1 MPTELKFTLLVE
13 EGLLHIL
20 SLKCLSVLT
29 LAVLSSNSYFT
40 LEMFPDPWCQG
51 GIFSFC
57 HYFLMLTQFLAL
69 KRPGA
74 LAALSQSGWWPQEC
88 HSGWWMIAVTV
99 AMLPIHGALG
109 SINYA
114 TLGGWKWNNSLCC
127 PRPWLNQSKCESLEH
142 FITGGFMRC
151 WEPAAGVT
159 GLHQP
164 HSVLAEHE
172 TRRPALRRK
181 NPRAIHMELFR
192 GELNL
197 ITLLI

>member
-99 AMLPIHGALG
+99 AMLPIHGHLVALTMLHWG
-109 SINYA
+109 AESGIIPCAVLGHGWINPNA
-114 TLGGWKWNNSLCC
+114 NPWSTLSQEDSCAA
-127 PRPWLNQSKCESLEH
+127 ESLRQESQDCTSPTA
-142 FITGGFMRC
+142 FLLNMKPGDQPCDGKTQ
-151 WEPAAGVT
+151 EPST
-159 GLHQP
+159 WNC
-164 HSVLAEHE
+164 SEE
-172 TRRPALRRK
+172 S
-181 NPRAIHMELFR
+181 
-192 GELNL
+192 L
-197 ITLLI
+197 I